1 MGKYKFII
9 VILLGLFSFN
19 SQAQIV
25 SYVKYKH
32 EADFI
37 VYEADYKWQA
47 DIVYVLTDK
56 RYEAKDGVWFK
67 SDKKDGIRLYRAKY
81 RHEADLLVFRV
92 KYRHEIKGRLQ

>member
-32 EADFI
+32 EADI
-37 VYEADYKWQA
+37 
-47 DIVYVLTDK
+47 
-56 RYEAKDGVWFK
+56 
-67 SDKKDGIRLYRAKY
+67 
-81 RHEADLLVFRV
+81 LVFKV
-92 KYRHEIKGRLQ
+92 KYKHEVKGRIDN